1 MSFSNNQSETQVQ
14 ADERRYWVRSGF
26 LTLMERAVGLLF
38 AFGTA
43 VILLRVLSKEDFAT
57 FTLFLL
63 ITYFVEIGRS
73 GLIQNGLV
81 RFLSTTRDNPD
92 EYASFTT
99 AALVLNL
106 AYSLVAVLLLW
117 LGEQWIIDTWHA
129 PKLAGMFPLYY
140 VIVFIM
146 AFFYHFNFVQQA
158 NFEFRGI
165 FWGTFFFRGAKFFW
179 AILCLF
185 AGMAIRLDHL
195 VIAKLVG
202 VSIGCVATWLYAS
215 PHLRH
220 ALFVNWNRVGDLLRY
235 GKYVLGTNLST
246 MLAKNI
252 DKLSLGHLLGP
263 AAFAVYDAAGKITQ
277 LVEAPSFSIAAVVFP
292 KSAEQMEKDGAV
304 GVGELYVRSVSVIL
318 AIILPALILVFAF
331 AKPIIVLFAGPA
343 YVESAGVL
351 RLTVFFGLF
360 MPFAVQFGTILDST
374 GRPALNF
381 GITLLTAIINFCLSY
396 LFVPLFGLT
405 GAALATLTGYF
416 ITFWVMQYLLS
427 RDYGVRWWR
436 AFAYLP
442 HFYRLAFHIVRHRL
456 SIRTT

>member
-1 MSFSNNQSETQVQ
+1 MSSVNSQIEKQAHSE
-14 ADERRYWVRSGF
+14 ERRYWVRSGF
-26 LTLMERAVGLLF
+26 YTLMERAVGLLF

-43 VILLRVLSKEDFAT
+43 VILLRALSKEDFAT

-81 RFLSTTRDNPD
+81 RFLSTSRDNPP

-106 AYSLVAVLLLW
+106 AYSLVSVLLLR
-117 LGEQWIIDTWHA
+117 LGEQWIIDTWHT
-129 PKLAGMFPLYY
+129 PKLAEMLPLYY

-165 FWGTFFFRGAKFFW
+165 FWGTFFFRGAKFIW
-179 AILCLF
+179 AAICVF
-185 AGMAIRLDHL
+185 TGMAIRLDHL
-195 VIAKLVG
+195 VVAKLVG
-202 VSIGCVATWLYAS
+202 VSVGCVASWLYTSAY
-215 PHLRH
+215 LRH
-220 ALFVNWNRVGDLLRY
+220 TLSVNWKHVGDLLRY

-292 KSAEQMEKDGAV
+292 KSAEQMEKNGAD

-318 AIILPALILVFAF
+318 AIIVPVLILVFVF

-343 YVESAGVL
+343 YIESAGVL

-381 GITLLTAIINFCLSY
+381 GVTLLTAIINLCLSY
-396 LFVPLFGLT
+396 LFVPLFGMM

-416 ITFWVMQYLLS
+416 ITFLFMQYLLS
-427 RDYGVRWWR
+427 RDYGVRWWQ
-436 AFAYLP
+436 AFVYLP
-442 HFYRLAFHIVRHRL
+442 HFYRLAFQIARHRL
-456 SIRTT
+456 